1 MAHRQSVR
9 HLPGRLLP
17 NNPSVTLQLT
27 HSAPVSAT
35 FRRKMPSNICSA
47 CSARCFDGME
57 KTSKWAV
64 PLAVFG
70 LGSLGVL
77 AMSDLGLEAL
87 DWLQRR
93 FEEAPGR

>member
-1 MAHRQSVR
+1 
-9 HLPGRLLP
+9 
-17 NNPSVTLQLT
+17 
-27 HSAPVSAT
+27 
-35 FRRKMPSNICSA
+35 
-47 CSARCFDGME
+47 ME

-87 DWLQRR
+87 DWLSRR
-93 FEEAPGR
+93 FEEAPERFQEWNEAAQRELDRIQLALNRVAETLEAAQ